1 MSGGDLG
8 IETPPPPPLACSFC
22 GKSQHEV
29 SKLVAGPTSL
39 ICDECVELCVEICG
53 WKIIRAAD
61 ERAKITP
68 KVRYDVFERDGH
80 RCCSCG
86 VGVGK
91 GVMLHVDHVVP
102 VSRGGLSQ
110 LDNLQ
115 TLCAPCNFG
124 KGAR

>member
-1 MSGGDLG
+1 MSGPDAEVAAVV
-8 IETPPPPPLACSFC
+8 IHCSFC
-22 GKSQHEV
+22 SKSQHEV
-29 SKLVAGPTSL
+29 RKIVAGPGPVF
-39 ICDECVELCVEICG
+39 ICDECVELCCDICG

-86 VGVGK
+86 ISVGA
-91 GVMLHVDHVVP
+91 GVVLHVDHIVP
-102 VSRGGLSQ
+102 VSQGGLSQ
-110 LDNLQ
+110 ADNLQ
-115 TLCAPCNFG
+115 TLCAVCNLG